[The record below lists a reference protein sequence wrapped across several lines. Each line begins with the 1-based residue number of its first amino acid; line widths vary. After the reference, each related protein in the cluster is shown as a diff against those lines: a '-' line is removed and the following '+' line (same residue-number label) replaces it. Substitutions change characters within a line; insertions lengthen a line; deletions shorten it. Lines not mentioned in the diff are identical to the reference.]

1 MWAIKWD
8 ERPPAGKKLGVRGER
23 GTDKNK
29 TGWRGRNLFDLSH
42 CGKQNSW
49 RSPAV
54 VKLLFFFFKSG
65 CTLLC
70 HPVKEMETISSRPA
84 VSWHFDFNA
93 TSMIRG
99 EKRKKKKIHDGKLV
113 PISCF
118 SCKTAH
124 CALPQIFPY
133 WQPLD
138 GTQQDA
144 PPPPNSWQNW
154 GEQWDSDRTPVMK
167 WFPESSRS
175 SVHFLYVL
183 FCAFFSLWT
192 PHLNTACRFF
202 SPQHRRNTR

>member
-1 MWAIKWD
+1 
-8 ERPPAGKKLGVRGER
+8 
-23 GTDKNK
+23 
-29 TGWRGRNLFDLSH
+29 
-42 CGKQNSW
+42 
-49 RSPAV
+49 
-54 VKLLFFFFKSG
+54 
-65 CTLLC
+65 
-70 HPVKEMETISSRPA
+70 METISSRPA

-99 EKRKKKKIHDGKLV
+99 EKRKIHDGKLV

-124 CALPQIFPY
+124 FALPQIFPY

-138 GTQQDA
+138 GIQQDA

-167 WFPESSRS
+167 WFPEPSRS

-183 FCAFFSLWT
+183 FCAFFS
-192 PHLNTACRFF
+192 PLNTRLEHSLALFPPSTGGMRAKSFSVSLRICFCYFF
-202 SPQHRRNTR
+202 SPFRMKQWVCISGSRMVSQLFFFLFLRAGKLKKHQIAGWQFFLHFFLVFF